1 MSQIVRL
8 QDVVVRFYTY
18 EGVVKALEKVN
29 LFVKKGETLGL
40 VGETGCGKTMTG
52 LSIFNLIPPPGR
64 IEGGRVLFKTK
75 DGKVKDILSLDEKEI
90 QKIRGAEISMIF
102 QEPSASLNPVYTI
115 GEQVSEVFLIHRKD
129 ALIKNVIENIEKTL
143 KEIGDGS
150 LQGSILRFEKGI
162 YEKMMNDPDSF
173 LLKVLNKIPIL
184 RRYRRRLE
192 AEARKQVINLLRD
205 LGIPDPERVIDMYP
219 HQLSGGMQQ
228 RAVIAMALACNP
240 VLLVADEPTTS
251 LDVTIQAVILEL
263 IKDLKRRF
271 NASVLF
277 ITHDLGV
284 IAEMCDRVAVMYA
297 GNVVEIADVKEIFK
311 NPLHPYTKALM
322 ESIPRPGKD
331 YKTIRGTVPNLITP
345 PPGCRFHPRCL
356 HTMEVCTK
364 TRPDL
369 VEIEKDHF
377 VACHL
382 YDGNA
387 Q

>member
-18 EGVVKALEKVN
+18 EGIVKALEKVN
-29 LFVKKGETLGL
+29 LLVKKGETLGL

-52 LSIFNLIPPPGR
+52 LSILKIIPPPGR
-64 IEGGRVLFKTK
+64 IEGGRILFKTK
-75 DGKVKDILSLDEKEI
+75 EGKVRDILSLDEREI

-115 GEQVSEVFLIHRKD
+115 GDQVSEVFLIHRKD
-129 ALIKNVIENIEKTL
+129 ALIKNVIGDLERTL
-143 KEIGDGS
+143 KEAGNGS
-150 LQGSILRFEKGI
+150 LGGLILRFEKEI
-162 YEKMMNDPDSF
+162 YEKMMNDPNSLSLRILD
-173 LLKVLNKIPIL
+173 KIPII

-192 AEARKQVINLLRD
+192 AEARKQAVDLLRE
-205 LGIPDPERVIDMYP
+205 LGIPDPERVVDMYP

-228 RAVIAMALACNP
+228 RVIIAIALACNP
-240 VLLVADEPTTS
+240 VLLIADEPTTS
-251 LDVTIQAVILEL
+251 LDVTIQAMILEL

-271 NASVLF
+271 NTSVLF

-311 NPLHPYTKALM
+311 NPLHPYTRALM

-345 PPGCRFHPRCL
+345 PSGCRFHPRCL

-364 TRPDL
+364 TRPNL
-369 VEIEKDHF
+369 IEIEKDHF